1 VIAKLI
7 WEGEGR
13 VRMKR
18 YGPRR
23 IAVKDTG
30 SRLVTVY
37 DVNEPR
43 NEVRVGSEVEET
55 KHETAG

>member
-1 VIAKLI
+1 
-7 WEGEGR
+7 
-13 VRMKR
+13 VRIKR

-23 IAVKDTG
+23 IAVNDTG